1 MDRIVKEAV
10 LRAPVAKVWHA
21 VSDAAAFGSWFGL
34 ELDGPIVAGAR
45 LNAKIVPT
53 TVDPDVAKMQEP
65 YRGTPFELV
74 VVAVEPPHRLVW
86 QWHPFAMGVDVSAEP
101 MTTVT
106 FALAEVPEGTRL
118 TITES
123 GFDALTAERRAK
135 AMPANEGGWA
145 HQLRLVE
152 KWLAR

>member
-1 MDRIVKEAV
+1 MDRIVKQAT
-10 LRAPVAKVWHA
+10 LRAPIAKVWHA
-21 VSDAAAFGSWFGL
+21 VSDAVAFGSWFGL

-53 TVDPDVAKMQEP
+53 TVDPDVAKLQEP
-65 YRGTPFELV
+65 HRGTAFELV
-74 VVAVEPPHRLVW
+74 VVSVEPPHRLAW
-86 QWHPFAMGVDVSAEP
+86 QWHPFAMGVDVSKEP

-106 FALAEVPEGTRL
+106 FELAEVADGTQL

-123 GFDALTAERRAK
+123 GFDKLSAERRA
-135 AMPANEGGWA
+135 AALPANEGGWT
-145 HQLRLVE
+145 HQLQLVE